1 LLSLIIILSLNTPH
15 RIFSAISTF
24 TIPHQEKPIIFL
36 IKRKET
42 GNLKEIKRYLSP
54 KNDSDFLSQP
64 YPLKSRKKTL
74 NVIPQ
79 NPLIL
84 KNHAHVQFLPSVFLL
99 KSIKKI
105 QLTEK
110 KRQIIKEPNF
120 ELPAQSETSVI
131 TENSEKDDEIIF
143 PWLTLEDDIL
153 FSFAELSSLEEEKK
167 DPLGLKSIFLE
178 KIPVLSPSQDDL
190 FLFPIFKQDQLKISD
205 SIALSNSISRDE
217 EISSHVMTDTISE
230 MILPETSETSEATLP
245 ISMEISPSTSC
256 PQIIPIL
263 NSEVPTLPTKL
274 SLPIAASSDMGASN
288 SVTSIISSYPLQ
300 AQTTPTT
307 SSQIPPLPASIAVPI
322 AASYSLK
329 NSNPIAVISSQTP
342 TLSAPAAP
350 VASSVPTSSN
360 VSAHIPVKISL
371 PNIASATKSISSPK
385 TTSSPSNTKISVA
398 TPSLSTK
405 DAPKTPPLSRATSA
419 SSAAPIAT
427 SCSLKDSNL
436 IATISNQAP
445 TLSAPAAPIASSVP
459 TNSNVSAHIPVKISL
474 PNIASATKSIS
485 SPKTTS
491 SPSNTKISVATP
503 SLSTKDAP
511 KTPPLSRAPSASSAP
526 LLSFMA
532 GQESDTDVSE
542 ATAGKNLKPHPTS
555 TRTSYSPSPH
565 DQYPKKTQTLTETT
579 YKGYLR
585 QAGVT
590 PTSSFNT
597 IPTLTQTTEA
607 PHPAPTST
615 FSYVPQLEVWQR
627 SKGPIQAAY
636 DAHLK
641 QAEITSITVPLE
653 TTSTAEQGY
662 DPASITWTYYEKR
675 TRKASDTFLDNLDL
689 HLRSI
694 YPWKKVSKD
703 APCRANKK
711 RLTASSCTS
720 RTPPTDSQNSAQIV
734 YTDPHKHIVNSDT
747 DDEISDLEI

>member
-1 LLSLIIILSLNTPH
+1 MVTKLLLSLIIILSLNTPH

-405 DAPKTPPLSRATSA
+405 DAPKTPPLSRA
-419 SSAAPIAT
+419 
-427 SCSLKDSNL
+427 
-436 IATISNQAP
+436 
-445 TLSAPAAPIASSVP
+445 
-459 TNSNVSAHIPVKISL
+459 
-474 PNIASATKSIS
+474 
-485 SPKTTS
+485 
-491 SPSNTKISVATP
+491 
-503 SLSTKDAP
+503 
-511 KTPPLSRAPSASSAP
+511 PSASSAP

>member
-405 DAPKTPPLSRATSA
+405 DAPKTPPLSRA
-419 SSAAPIAT
+419 
-427 SCSLKDSNL
+427 
-436 IATISNQAP
+436 
-445 TLSAPAAPIASSVP
+445 
-459 TNSNVSAHIPVKISL
+459 
-474 PNIASATKSIS
+474 
-485 SPKTTS
+485 
-491 SPSNTKISVATP
+491 
-503 SLSTKDAP
+503 
-511 KTPPLSRAPSASSAP
+511 PSASSAP